1 MFSEPLEADIEARLN
16 GEYLWGRHCLL
27 LREAFISLPVFI
39 AFLTASAMCR
49 SSHPGID
56 KPTFGEYNPGK
67 CDTGRF
73 DITPLSL
80 RIPPEKEKIINRAA
94 AKAGK
99 TKSAFILEAVDEKLG
114 LVKDRERNIRE
125 LAGWL
130 PSEEAKKLRE
140 SLRVFTQIHEG
151 DWD

>member
-1 MFSEPLEADIEARLN
+1 
-16 GEYLWGRHCLL
+16 
-27 LREAFISLPVFI
+27 
-39 AFLTASAMCR
+39 MCR
-49 SSHPGID
+49 SRHPGID
-56 KPTFGEYNPGK
+56 KPTFGEYNLGK

-73 DITPLSL
+73 DLMPLSL
-80 RIPPEKEKIINRAA
+80 RIPPEKERMINRAA

-114 LVKDRERNIRE
+114 IVKDRGRNIRE

-130 PSEEAKKLRE
+130 PAEEAKKLRD